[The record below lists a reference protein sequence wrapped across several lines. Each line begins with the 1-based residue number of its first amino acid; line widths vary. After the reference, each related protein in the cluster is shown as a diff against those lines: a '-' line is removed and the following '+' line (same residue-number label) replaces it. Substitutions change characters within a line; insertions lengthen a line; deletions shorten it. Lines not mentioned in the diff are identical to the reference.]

1 MTESRSEEMRN
12 FWRQLITVPNA
23 VALAFF
29 LVGVGGWWQD
39 QREFRTQ
46 VEERIKHIETRLDTI
61 DAAAALTYVRRDVM
75 TEQLAKMQQDVTA
88 LREEVR
94 DVKNEVRKIR

>member
-1 MTESRSEEMRN
+1 MRN

-29 LVGVGGWWQD
+29 LVGVGGWWRDQQD
-39 QREFRTQ
+39 FRE
-46 VEERIKHIETRLDTI
+46 RLDTRVSHIESRMDAI
-61 DAAAALTYVRRDVM
+61 DAANASIYVRRDVM
-75 TEQLAKMQQDVTA
+75 TEQLAKIQQDVGA
-88 LREEVR
+88 LRSEVQ

>member
-1 MTESRSEEMRN
+1 MEPRSDDMRG
-12 FWRQLITVPNA
+12 FWRQLLSIDKI

-29 LVGVGGWWQD
+29 LVGVGGWWAD
-39 QREFRTQ
+39 QRSFRDQT
-46 VEERIKHIETRLDTI
+46 EKRIGHIETRLDTI
-61 DAAAALTYVRRDVM
+61 DAATALTYVRRDVM

-88 LREEVR
+88 LREEVH